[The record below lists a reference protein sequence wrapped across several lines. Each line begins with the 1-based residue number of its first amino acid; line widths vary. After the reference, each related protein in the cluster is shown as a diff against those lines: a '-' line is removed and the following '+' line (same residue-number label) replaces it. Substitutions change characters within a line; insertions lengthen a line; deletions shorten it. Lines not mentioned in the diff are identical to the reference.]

1 MSHIAVFLA
10 EGFEE
15 IEGLTVV
22 DLCRRAGIQTD
33 MVSITEEKTVLGS
46 HGIPVVADIT
56 FDEVDFDAL
65 DMIVLPGGL
74 KGTQNLEAC
83 EALMEQVE
91 KFHQAGRYLSAIC
104 AAPSIFGHKGYLKG
118 REACSYPTF
127 ETHLDC
133 AIIKHEPAVTCDH
146 FITGR
151 GMDAQLILHWLSLV
165 AWRAKKWRT
174 RLLHRWCITDKKIPK
189 TSNIK
194 PKCLLILASETS
206 IVSREV
212 FRTK

>member
-83 EALMEQVE
+83 EPLMEQVE
-91 KFHQAGRYLSAIC
+91 QFHQAGRYLSYMC
-104 AAPSIFGHKGYLKG
+104 CTKHFWPQRLFERQRSLQLSNLRDTFG
-118 REACSYPTF
+118 
-127 ETHLDC
+127 
-133 AIIKHEPAVTCDH
+133 
-146 FITGR
+146 
-151 GMDAQLILHWLSLV
+151 
-165 AWRAKKWRT
+165 
-174 RLLHRWCITDKKIPK
+174 WCYYQT
-189 TSNIK
+189 
-194 PKCLLILASETS
+194 
-206 IVSREV
+206 
-212 FRTK
+212 

>member
-56 FDEVDFDAL
+56 FDEVYFDAL

-83 EALMEQVE
+83 EALMEQV
-91 KFHQAGRYLSAIC
+91 
-104 AAPSIFGHKGYLKG
+104 
-118 REACSYPTF
+118 
-127 ETHLDC
+127 
-133 AIIKHEPAVTCDH
+133 
-146 FITGR
+146 
-151 GMDAQLILHWLSLV
+151 
-165 AWRAKKWRT
+165 
-174 RLLHRWCITDKKIPK
+174 
-189 TSNIK
+189 
-194 PKCLLILASETS
+194 
-206 IVSREV
+206 
-212 FRTK
+212 

>member
-83 EALMEQVE
+83 EPLMEQVE
-91 KFHQAGRYLSAIC
+91 QFHQAGRYLSAIC

-127 ETHLDC
+127 ENQLEGAAVTSGPVEISDNVITSRGMGTAIDFGLAILGVFC
-133 AIIKHEPAVTCDH
+133 GQEMAQKIAKAIIYQD
-146 FITGR
+146 
-151 GMDAQLILHWLSLV
+151 
-165 AWRAKKWRT
+165 
-174 RLLHRWCITDKKIPK
+174 
-189 TSNIK
+189 
-194 PKCLLILASETS
+194 
-206 IVSREV
+206 VSYRMSGEE
-212 FRTK
+212 KA

>member
-1 MSHIAVFLA
+1 MSHISVFLA

-127 ETHLDC
+127 ETHLDG

-151 GMDAQLILHWLSLV
+151 GMGCAIDFALAIISRLEGKEVADKIAAQV
-165 AWRAKKWRT
+165 VYYR
-174 RLLHRWCITDKKIPK
+174 
-189 TSNIK
+189 
-194 PKCLLILASETS
+194 
-206 IVSREV
+206 
-212 FRTK
+212 

>member
-46 HGIPVVADIT
+46 HGIQVVADIT

-127 ETHLDC
+127 
-133 AIIKHEPAVTCDH
+133 
-146 FITGR
+146 
-151 GMDAQLILHWLSLV
+151 
-165 AWRAKKWRT
+165 
-174 RLLHRWCITDKKIPK
+174 
-189 TSNIK
+189 
-194 PKCLLILASETS
+194 
-206 IVSREV
+206 
-212 FRTK
+212 